1 MAYAGDK
8 GIHLQSDDG
17 NSFIHFSTMLQ
28 TITEAARMD
37 EREKNCSLRKK
48 QAFDT
53 VAISNLHEHIETHIV
68 YDVNSLRPFGVF
80 LPKPMCFNILCDGF
94 LSSLSLNS
102 IVYNSQLKGFFH
114 VHFELKTDTLRH
126 THVPHKKLH
135 SPRKNRIE
143 KIYPAV
149 QNYNFQF
156 KAELRILLLEHCEW
170 LL

>member
-80 LPKPMCFNILCDGF
+80 LPKPMYFNILCDGF

-126 THVPHKKLH
+126 TKVPHKKLH

-149 QNYNFQF
+149 ENYNFQF
-156 KAELRILLLEHCEW
+156 KAELRILLLKHCEW